1 MVSCKLSVK
10 CCLYNARAMKRS
22 LPLFLFLLASACA
35 SVPSRTT
42 EMREARATEPV
53 HVVIVGTTD
62 VHGWFNGHIETPQGG
77 GAGVLWGGLP
87 ALASYVDAI
96 RKENDN
102 RVVLVDSGDMFQGT
116 LESNMF
122 EGEAVV
128 RGYNAL
134 GYSAAAVGNHEFDF
148 GPVGPDAIARKPGDD
163 ELGALKRNAGIARFP
178 FLSANM
184 IEKATGKTPS
194 WAKPYTI
201 VRSGGAKIGIIGL
214 STPDTPNVT
223 MAANV
228 IALEFTD
235 PVAATINAAKELRA
249 QGVDAIVVTAH
260 IGGRCTKNDEPHSI
274 QSCDRQQEAME
285 LLEALPAGTID
296 AFFAGHTHSQMR
308 HYVNGVPAA
317 QGLAYS
323 REFSAIDLWIDVDKD
338 KVVKS
343 DIRPLTMLCS
353 FVYEGTDQCD
363 PRNAPANA
371 KLIPRTFLGTTITP
385 DAKVAA
391 TVEPFLKR
399 VAAKRDEKLG
409 VAATAT
415 LKRTYTGESPL
426 GNVIADAVRE
436 ASGAEIAVMNSGG
449 IRSDLPAGELTYGDI
464 FAVSPFDNYPAVVIM
479 TADQIAEMMRLTTSG
494 SRGILQVSGIR
505 YTIDMAKDADKDPAV
520 RNRIASV
527 TLPDG
532 SPLDPNHLYTVVMPD
547 FLAAGGDGLM
557 DLMKT
562 IPKDRVQIFYARPIR
577 DTLVDV
583 LKKWN
588 RSLTPSTEGRIT
600 ILNAPQK

>member
-1 MVSCKLSVK
+1 
-10 CCLYNARAMKRS
+10 MKRS
-22 LPLFLFLLASACA
+22 FPLVLFLLASACA
-35 SVPSRTT
+35 TAPPRP
-42 EMREARATEPV
+42 AEPV

-62 VHGWFNGHIETPQGG
+62 VHGWFNGHIETPPGG
-77 GAGVLWGGLP
+77 GAGVVWGGLP

-96 RKENDN
+96 RKENGG

-122 EGEAVV
+122 EGEAVI
-128 RGYNAL
+128 RGYNVL
-134 GYSAAAVGNHEFDF
+134 GYHAAAVGNHEFDF
-148 GPVGPDAIARKPGDD
+148 GPVGTDAIARNPGDD
-163 ELGALKRNAGIARFP
+163 ELGALKRNAGLANFP

-184 IEKATGKTPS
+184 VEKATGKTPA
-194 WAKPYTI
+194 WAKRYTI
-201 VRSGGAKIGIIGL
+201 VRSGNAKIGIIGL

-223 MAANV
+223 MSANV
-228 IALEFTD
+228 IALDFTD
-235 PVAATINAAKELRA
+235 PVAATIAAAKELRA

-260 IGGRCTKNDEPHSI
+260 IGGRCTKADDPHSI
-274 QSCDRQQEAME
+274 ESCDRQQEAVH
-285 LLEALPAGTID
+285 LLEALPPGTID

-308 HYVNGVPAA
+308 HYINGIPAA

-323 REFSAIDLWIDVDKD
+323 REFSAIDLWVDVDND

-343 DIRPLTMLCS
+343 DIRPPTMICS

-371 KLIPRTFLGTTITP
+371 KLVPRTFLGGTMTADP
-385 DAKVAA
+385 RVAA
-391 TVEPFLKR
+391 TVDPFLRR

-409 VAATAT
+409 VSTTAI
-415 LKRTYTGESPL
+415 LKRTYSGESPL
-426 GNVIADAVRE
+426 GNVIADAIRE
-436 ASGAEIAVMNSGG
+436 ASGADIAVMNSGG

-479 TADQIAEMMRLTTSG
+479 TAAQIAEMLRVTTSG
-494 SRGILQVSGIR
+494 NRGILQVSGLR
-505 YTIDMAKDADKDPAV
+505 YSVDAAKDADKEQAV
-520 RNRIASV
+520 RNRITGI

-532 SPLDPNHLYTVVMPD
+532 SPLDPEKLYSVVMPD
-547 FLAAGGDGLM
+547 FIAAGGDGVA
-557 DLMKT
+557 DLMKS
-562 IPKDRVQIFYARPIR
+562 IPPDRVQIFYARPIR

-588 RSLTPSTEGRIT
+588 RPLSPVLEGRIT
-600 ILNAPQK
+600 IINLEPQK